1 MDILLSH
8 APLGLSFAM
17 INAGMEH
24 GLDLS
29 EILSPAHFTT

>member
-1 MDILLSH
+1 VDILLSH

-17 INAGMEH
+17 INAGLEH

-29 EILSPAHFTT
+29 EILGPAYFST

>member
-1 MDILLSH
+1 VDILLSH
-8 APLGLSFAM
+8 ALLGLSFSM

-29 EILSPAHFTT
+29 EILSPAHFST